1 MQESI
6 FSDSTGRS
14 DDESIN
20 PSFWLDEK
28 EEQFRKQDILNRAMI
43 ELTNGNFTPIV
54 STLNTPLS
62 DLGKRQR
69 SYYIAK
75 GTELIKESLAVLV
88 PGQEN
93 ELLNEIHA
101 KVRLPTTVCRTPQQ
115 DTMVMSLIAAYEEAS
130 GWQTKKQILSLFCN
144 DFTKD
149 ELIVMVPGLS
159 KWKIDQARLH
169 TTQVGAGMPAEEKT
183 IHRTRLQPAQ
193 TDHFHDFI
201 SQPAYLQGVAF
212 GTRTLKLED
221 GSKIVIPAAIRTVIP
236 SRIIS

>member
-144 DFTKD
+144 DFIKD
-149 ELIVMVPGLS
+149 ELGNSDGP
-159 KWKIDQARLH
+159 R
-169 TTQVGAGMPAEEKT
+169 
-183 IHRTRLQPAQ
+183 
-193 TDHFHDFI
+193 FI
-201 SQPAYLQGVAF
+201 
-212 GTRTLKLED
+212 
-221 GSKIVIPAAIRTVIP
+221 
-236 SRIIS
+236 